1 MIYEAKCAICGRVED
16 YVRPIAERM
25 NTPRCCWRPMEK
37 VILTA
42 PYGQPD
48 IPAYTSPIT
57 GRWVN
62 SRAQRHEDMRRSG
75 SRPWEGMEQE
85 SKVAQSRVK
94 DAEKQSD
101 AKIEQAAV
109 AAWNQ
114 LAPEKRKVLEA

>member
-1 MIYEAKCAICGRVED
+1 MIYEAQCKACRRVED
-16 YVRPIAERM
+16 YVRPVAQCME
-25 NTPRCCWRPMEK
+25 TPECCGVPMQK

-42 PYGQPD
+42 PFGQPD

-75 SRPWEGMEQE
+75 SRPWEGMQQE
-85 SKVAQSRVK
+85 TKVAQNRARE
-94 DAEKQSD
+94 AEKQSD